1 MLEPIPF
8 AGMVDLDEELFI
20 ANQLTDKEID
30 LLIEEVPERPTDED
44 LYDFAIAIL
53 KKAQEK

>member
-8 AGMVDLDEELFI
+8 AGMIEIPNELTDEEI
-20 ANQLTDKEID
+20 AEIAKEYFVSQYI
-30 LLIEEVPERPTDED
+30 P
-44 LYDFAIAIL
+44 YDFVRALL

>member
-8 AGMVDLDEELFI
+8 AGMVEVDL
-20 ANQLTDKEID
+20 LTDNEID
-30 LLIEEVPERPTDED
+30 TLIEDVPERPTDED
-44 LYDFAIAIL
+44 LYDFAKAIL